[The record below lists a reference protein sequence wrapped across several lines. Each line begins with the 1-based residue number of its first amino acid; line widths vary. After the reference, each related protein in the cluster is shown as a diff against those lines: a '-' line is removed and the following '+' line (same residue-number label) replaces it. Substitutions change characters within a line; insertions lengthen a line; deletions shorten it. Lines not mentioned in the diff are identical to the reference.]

1 MIISAS
7 RRTDI
12 PAFYSDWFLK
22 RIQEGFALVRN
33 PMNPHQISKV
43 SLKRD
48 DVDCIVF
55 WTKNPAN
62 MLPRLELLDDY
73 AYYFQFT
80 LNPYDQ
86 ELEPGVPPKAQVI
99 DTFKRLSDKLGQNRV
114 IWRYDPIV
122 VNDTMDV
129 SWHEQSYG
137 MLAGKLHGYA
147 AKCIISFVDYYKK
160 LDKSFKANGIVELD
174 DGRIR
179 ELAARLSAISKEY
192 GLKLETCA
200 EKIDLLDIG
209 IGHAHCIDPVLIGDI
224 TGIQIKDEKD
234 QNQRKPCGCIPSVD
248 IGMYNTCMHGC
259 LYCYA
264 NHSVDSV
271 KRNTVC
277 YNANSPVLC
286 SELAGND
293 RVVYRKSGQ
302 GS

>member
-12 PAFYSDWFLK
+12 PAFYSDWFLR

-33 PMNPHQISKV
+33 PMNPHQVSKV

-62 MLPRLELLDDY
+62 MLPYLDLLGDY
-73 AYYFQFT
+73 PYYFQFT
-80 LNPYDQ
+80 LNPYNQ
-86 ELEPGVPPKAQVI
+86 ELEPGVPPKSYII

-114 IWRYDPIV
+114 VWRYDPIV
-122 VNDTMDV
+122 VNETMDV
-129 SWHEQSYG
+129 SWHEQSFG
-137 MLAGKLHGYA
+137 MLAGKLHGYT

-174 DGRIR
+174 DGRII
-179 ELAARLSAISKEY
+179 ELAVRLSAISKEY

-200 EKIDLLDIG
+200 EEIDLSGMG
-209 IGHAHCIDPVLIGDI
+209 IDHAHCIDPELIGDI
-224 TGIQIKDEKD
+224 TGIHIRDEKD
-234 QNQRKPCGCIPSVD
+234 HNQRKPCGCIPSVD
-248 IGMYNTCMHGC
+248 VGMYNTCRHGC

-271 KRNTVC
+271 RRNTAC
-277 YNANSPVLC
+277 YNVNSPVLC
-286 SELAGND
+286 SELAVND
-293 RVVYRKSGQ
+293 KVFDRKSGQ